1 MKKNKTL
8 PGKPNWTFSIEE
20 TSAGVYEIS
29 CSDGQGRKVA
39 IKGTDP
45 DSLISQA
52 TTEIN
57 RIESGFRG

>member
-1 MKKNKTL
+1 MDRMNTQ
-8 PGKPNWTFSIEE
+8 KPNWIFSIEE

-29 CSDGQGRKVA
+29 CLYSQGRKVA

-57 RIESGFRG
+57 RIECAKHIL